1 MLKNQQKQLKGG
13 GNLKQKY
20 QENINELENATP
32 EMKATKKLNFA
43 QTAAAVEQPMS
54 HDIESLRQ
62 TFEFK
67 LNVLKNEMDH
77 NLTGL
82 SRRAPDNSSID

>member
-1 MLKNQQKQLKGG
+1 
-13 GNLKQKY
+13 
-20 QENINELENATP
+20 
-32 EMKATKKLNFA
+32 MKATKKLNFA
-43 QTAAAVEQPMS
+43 QTAAAVEQPTS

-82 SRRAPDNSSID
+82 SKRDN